1 MRQKS
6 SILEELFLNKKTEM
20 VLEIYES
27 GEVSFSDLKT
37 VVSNPNYLKKIV
49 DTLENERIISQRKIG
64 KQKLLSPNVIDNVD
78 VYAAIELVRKSRFL
92 KAQKS
97 VAPYLNELVRK
108 ANDSAFIVVYGS
120 YASGTHTEESD
131 IDVCIATSSKEG
143 AERIVSEVF
152 SSSRTR
158 AQLLVETSRDFG
170 NANDRLHESIKK
182 IPKNRIVLSGMHN
195 FLSAGYG

>member
-6 SILEELFLNKKTEM
+6 FILEELFTNKKTEIL
-20 VLEIYES
+20 LEIYEL
-27 GEVSFSDLKT
+27 GEVAFGDLKN

-49 DTLENERIISQRKIG
+49 DTLENEKIISQRKIG
-64 KQKLLSPNVIDNVD
+64 KQKLLSPNVIYNVD

-108 ANDSAFIVVYGS
+108 AHDSAFILVYGS
-120 YASGTHTEESD
+120 YASGTYTEESD
-131 IDVCIATSSKEG
+131 IDICIATSNKE
-143 AERIVSEVF
+143 ETEKIVSEVF

-158 AQLLVETSRDFG
+158 AQLLVETSRDFE

-182 IPKNRIVLSGMHN
+182 VPKNRIVLSGMHN
-195 FLSAGYG
+195 FLSASYG